1 MLGENKNLKDFSSDS
16 VKDTKNMPA
25 PYETGS
31 LRSGSAVLSYTKT
44 NKLITA
50 LYMVTDIME
59 KEEPIRL
66 KLRTLGIEILSDLPT
81 GQAGLTAMSKTAF
94 DINIQKIDQILSFL
108 NITSDIGM
116 ISEMNSN
123 ILKKEFAEL
132 KQSIKEATT
141 QKNLWLEEFLAKPS
155 EESSSI
161 GHINNTSQ
169 GNVSRYLEM
178 SFNKGQDLSKGHTGV
193 RIGVQ
198 KGSTLMNALNSID
211 RKSTH
216 RLIGGNN
223 FEILKNKRRESILK
237 IIKTCPSLPTGQ
249 AGSGG
254 AKPNGVS
261 IKDIVIAMQSLGE
274 ATGEKTLQR
283 ELVSMVKDN
292 VLKKTGEK
300 RWSQYSLN

>member
-1 MLGENKNLKDFSSDS
+1 MDSMLGENKNLKDFSPDS

-25 PYETGS
+25 PYEAGS
-31 LRSGSAVLSYTKT
+31 LRSGSVVLSYTKT

-50 LYMVTDIME
+50 LYMVTDTME

-66 KLRTLGIEILSDLPT
+66 KLRTLGIEILSDIPA
-81 GQAGLTAMSKTAF
+81 QAGIVDISKTAP
-94 DINIQKIDQILSFL
+94 NIQKIDQILSFL

-123 ILKKEFAEL
+123 ILKKEFTEL

-141 QKNLWLEEFLAKPS
+141 HKNLWLEEFLAKPA
-155 EESSSI
+155 EENSSI
-161 GHINNTSQ
+161 GHVSNSSQ
-169 GNVSRYLEM
+169 SNISRYLEM
-178 SFNKGQDLSKGHTGV
+178 SFNKGQDLSKGQTGV

-198 KGSTLMNALNSID
+198 KGSTLLKALNKIGDVPALRNFSED
-211 RKSTH
+211 R
-216 RLIGGNN
+216 
-223 FEILKNKRRESILK
+223 EILKNKRREAIIK
-237 IIKTCPSLPTGQ
+237 IIKD
-249 AGSGG
+249 
-254 AKPNGVS
+254 KPNGVS
-261 IKDIVIAMQSLGE
+261 IKDIVLAMKSLGE
-274 ATGEKTLQR
+274 VTGEKTLQR

>member
-1 MLGENKNLKDFSSDS
+1 MLGENKNLKDFSPDS

-25 PYETGS
+25 PYEAGS
-31 LRSGSAVLSYTKT
+31 LRSGSVVLSYTKT

-50 LYMVTDIME
+50 LYMVTDTME

-66 KLRTLGIEILSDLPT
+66 KLRTLGIEILSDIPA
-81 GQAGLTAMSKTAF
+81 QAGIVDISKTAP
-94 DINIQKIDQILSFL
+94 NIQKIDQILSFL

-123 ILKKEFAEL
+123 ILKKEFTEL

-141 QKNLWLEEFLAKPS
+141 HKNLWLEEFLAKPA
-155 EESSSI
+155 EENSSI
-161 GHINNTSQ
+161 GHVSNSSQ
-169 GNVSRYLEM
+169 SNISRYLEM
-178 SFNKGQDLSKGHTGV
+178 SFNKGQDLSKGQTGV

-198 KGSTLMNALNSID
+198 KGSTLLKALNKIGDVPALRNFSED
-211 RKSTH
+211 R
-216 RLIGGNN
+216 
-223 FEILKNKRRESILK
+223 EILKNKRREAIIK
-237 IIKTCPSLPTGQ
+237 IIKD
-249 AGSGG
+249 
-254 AKPNGVS
+254 KPNGVS
-261 IKDIVIAMQSLGE
+261 IKDIVLAMKSLGE
-274 ATGEKTLQR
+274 VTGEKTLQR